1 MVFFMPPKMYDAYIF
16 RPNSLQNR
24 MAAILIEHL
33 QLNVPGIKIFRTE
46 LIVFSD
52 LTRSPLFAD
61 LLFSTMTSP
70 FSTCLNWRS
79 DCFYCYS
86 LYIHQLLGPLTL
98 HSLIYF
104 YFCSLGPYLWH
115 MEIPRLGVKSAAAA
129 GLSHSLQQQWI

>member
-79 DCFYCYS
+79 DCFSYCYS
-86 LYIHQLLGPLTL
+86 LYLHSSVARACNFTLSNLFLFLFLWFLGPHLR
-98 HSLIYF
+98 
-104 YFCSLGPYLWH
+104 H
-115 MEIPRLGVKSAAAA
+115 MEVPRLG
-129 GLSHSLQQQWI
+129 IE